1 MVEVFIRRGWPA
13 LVAAALIGLAFV
25 PGIERQGVDVAELPD
40 RPLDAL
46 GIVLIFALGAPIA
59 LLLRWPAVALTITGA
74 AFCAYELLRYPTTFA
89 ALGMLVAVVG
99 AAALLARFRV
109 LTAALGLVVYM
120 MLAASLT
127 AMGSPASWLDFS
139 MFGLVLIA
147 LWAFGSWMRVRSR
160 AAVERRARDEREIVA
175 AERARIA
182 RDMHD
187 VVTHHV
193 TAMVVQADAAQ
204 FTIDD
209 RARSVTSLERIGD
222 AGRAALADLR
232 LMLAALDGAP
242 DQNAPGQNAP
252 DQNAPD
258 QNAPSHGREP
268 TPADLSDVV
277 ERARATGQPVSLD
290 EHGTPQAMT
299 GAARLV
305 IIRVVQE
312 SLTNA
317 LKHATGSDTRVRIEY
332 RKTEVEVEITTE
344 ASVKQ
349 GIGTGSGRGL
359 VGLRERVELAG
370 GEFRA
375 GAVAHGFSV
384 YARVPL

>member
-99 AAALLARFRV
+99 AAALLTRFRV
-109 LTAALGLVVYM
+109 LTGAVGLVVYV

-127 AMGSPASWLDFS
+127 VMGSPASWLDFS

-147 LWAFGSWMRVRSR
+147 LWAFGSWMRARSR

-175 AERARIA
+175 TERARIA

-242 DQNAPGQNAP
+242 DQNAPGQT
-252 DQNAPD
+252 
-258 QNAPSHGREP
+258 APSHGREP

-290 EHGTPQAMT
+290 EHGTPQVMT
-299 GAARLV
+299 GVARLV

-375 GAVAHGFSV
+375 GAVAQGFSV